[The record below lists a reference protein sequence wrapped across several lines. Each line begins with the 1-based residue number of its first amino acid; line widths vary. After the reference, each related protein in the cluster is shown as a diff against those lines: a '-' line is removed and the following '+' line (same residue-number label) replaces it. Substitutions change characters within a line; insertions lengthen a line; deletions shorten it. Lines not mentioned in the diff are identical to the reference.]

1 MISASERQVRD
12 IETIIAHDG
21 LQELTPELRELA
33 ELRIENPHL
42 SLAELSEMLS
52 KPIGRSGVN
61 HRFRRLSEIAAA
73 YRKENAHEA

>member
-1 MISASERQVRD
+1 MFCSIYD
-12 IETIIAHDG
+12 IETIIAHDA

-42 SLAELSEMLS
+42 SLSVLSEMLS

-61 HRFRRLSEIAAA
+61 HRFRRLSAIAEG
-73 YRKENAHEA
+73 YRKGENGAG